1 MMGRARATGKR
12 KGFTFTLSMVI
23 LTLTLVAVATFA
35 QQWRKDQQAFYTEIM
50 PSESMHLRE
59 RVASDLGQMLMLDA
73 SLQRNNDSTT
83 DLTFKVTEPFKR
95 EGLSIARMSDYSQS
109 LPANLR
115 NLGYEAVFS
124 ANNIT
129 GSEATVMHTTNNGS
143 LVYSNNGPY
152 DVATFYYPSGMA
164 PQVIHADILCDKLSS
179 TVSDLAVESNAN
191 SGYGYYYV
199 VNYSELGGRNFV
211 KTYYAPMESNAT
223 MSVIYPDSSLLYFE
237 SRFSPSL
244 GSNRTS
250 VHFTK
255 SSGGALILPFDTNST
270 GVIRDYA
277 LFPGNISLAPGAS
290 APEWSPDCGRGTGC
304 YYFNGKNNSV
314 YMAGGLSLTD
324 AEVPA
329 PIGSERIADPWIEA
343 FDAPI
348 SPGDGQSDDWTWWY
362 YNASST
368 TVFDAEVVQAQSGA
382 SLRVTSSDYNS
393 SACFY
398 QTVGMI
404 SPASPYVFSF
414 WTKGGGAR
422 YQLKLSGDIC
432 LAADGNWTAGACGGM
447 FATNPSSDYV
457 RVTRA
462 FVTPA
467 NQYPSLTV
475 RLCPATGANQNV
487 YYDSVTLKKAPGM
500 NGGFEN
506 YYYQSGWQYT
516 H

>member
-1 MMGRARATGKR
+1 MGRARAAGRR

-35 QQWRKDQQAFYTEIM
+35 QQWRKDQQASYTEIM
-50 PSESMHLRE
+50 PSESMRLRE
-59 RVASDLGQMLMLDA
+59 RVASDLGQMLQLDA

-83 DLTFKVTEPFKR
+83 ELTFKVTEPFKR
-95 EGLSIARMSDYSQS
+95 EGLSIARMTDYSES

-129 GSEATVMHTTNNGS
+129 GSEATVMRTTGNGS

-152 DVATFYYPSGMA
+152 DVTTFYYPAGMA
-164 PQVIHADILCDKLSS
+164 PQVIRADILCDKLSS

-199 VNYSELGGRNFV
+199 VNYSEIGGRNFV
-211 KTYYAPMESNAT
+211 KTYFAPMENNAT

-237 SRFSPSL
+237 SRFSPTL

-250 VHFTK
+250 VHYTK

-270 GVIRDYA
+270 GVIRDYS
-277 LFPGNISLAPGAS
+277 LFPGNVSLSPGSS

-304 YYFNGKNNSV
+304 YYFNGQDNSI
-314 YMAGGLSLTD
+314 YMPNGLALTD

-329 PIGSERIADPWIEA
+329 PIGSERIMDPGLES

-348 SPGDGQSDDWTWWY
+348 SPGDGQSDDWSWWY
-362 YNASST
+362 YDASSSAI
-368 TVFDAEVVQAQSGA
+368 FDTEVAQAQSGA
-382 SLRVTSSDYNS
+382 SVRVTSSSYGDT
-393 SACFY
+393 ACFY
-398 QTVGMI
+398 QTVGQI
-404 SPASPYVFSF
+404 SPASPYIFSF
-414 WTKGGGAR
+414 WTKGDGAR
-422 YQLKLSGDIC
+422 YQLRLSDATC
-432 LAADGNWTAGACGGM
+432 LAADGSWSTDACSAMFTVGAS
-447 FATNPSSDYV
+447 ADYV
-457 RVTRA
+457 RVTKA
-462 FVTPA
+462 FRTPF
-467 NQYPSLTV
+467 NQYLSLTV
-475 RLCPATGANQNV
+475 RLCPAEGANLNV
-487 YYDSVTLKKAPGM
+487 YYDSVTLKKTPGM

-506 YYYQSGWQYT
+506 YYYQSGWYYT
-516 H
+516 Q